1 MDYISVPY
9 DFIAPRATPILNKQR
24 IKNPDKKTIF
34 TIQTRKL
41 KKQIQ
46 KNLKVNKNLY

>member
-41 KKQIQ
+41 KKTNT
-46 KNLKVNKNLY
+46 KKSKSK